1 MAKIHHFLI
10 AYSGEPFY
18 NGDDCS
24 SGVFV
29 PLNAEQI
36 SLMWGLMEKILIV
49 DDEAFIRENLERIL
63 AEDGYRTFSAAN
75 GEEAINTASAEE
87 VDLVLLDLNLG
98 NRSGLDV
105 LRELHEIDPQLLV
118 IIITGYGT
126 VESAVEALKLGAYD
140 YIKKPFKA
148 DAIHLIVRLALETQ
162 NLRREVRSLRR
173 GGKDMLDSA
182 DMVGSS
188 SQLLQVYRQVREVAK
203 HETATV
209 LITGESGVGKEL
221 VARAIHNLS
230 PRREKP
236 FVEINCGSLPFNLL
250 ETELFGHERG
260 AFTDAKTRKIGLFEE
275 ANGGTIFLDEI
286 GEMDINLQVKLLRVL
301 EDRKIRRLGG
311 NRNIDIDV
319 RVVAATN
326 RNLKEA
332 IDDKAFREDLYY
344 RLNVFPICIPPLR
357 ERREDIP
364 QLLDYFLKRFARS
377 FNKRMRE
384 ISREGLD
391 LLMRYHWPGNVRE
404 LKNVVE
410 RICIMHNVETIRQ
423 EHLPSEIWGDAP
435 RAESPFSFDIP
446 PEGIML
452 EEMIGQIEK
461 ELIGNAIGITG
472 GNVAKTARL
481 LNVPR
486 GTLRYKL
493 EKYGFA
499 GDES

>member
-1 MAKIHHFLI
+1 
-10 AYSGEPFY
+10 
-18 NGDDCS
+18 
-24 SGVFV
+24 
-29 PLNAEQI
+29 
-36 SLMWGLMEKILIV
+36 MEKILIV

-63 AEDGYRTFSAAN
+63 AEDGYRTFSVDN
-75 GEEAINTASAEE
+75 GDEAIGMVAEE
-87 VDLVLLDLNLG
+87 EIDLVLLDLNLG

-105 LRELHEIDPQLLV
+105 LRELKEIDPQLLV

-162 NLRREVRSLRR
+162 NLRREVRQLKR
-173 GGKDMLDSA
+173 GSERGTLGT

-188 SQLLQVYRQVREVAK
+188 PQLEQIYRQVREVAK

-230 PRREKP
+230 PRAGRP
-236 FVEINCGSLPFNLL
+236 FIEINCGSLPFNLL

-275 ANGGTIFLDEI
+275 ANGGTIFLDEV
-286 GEMDINLQVKLLRVL
+286 GEMDMNLQVKLLRVL
-301 EDRKIRRLGG
+301 EDRRIRRLGG
-311 NRNIDIDV
+311 TRNIDIDV

-326 RNLKEA
+326 RDLKEA
-332 IDDKAFREDLYY
+332 IESREFREDLFY
-344 RLNVFPICIPPLR
+344 RLNVFPIHIPPLR

-364 QLLDYFLKRFARS
+364 PLLDHFIALYARA
-377 FNKRMRE
+377 FNKKIRGV
-384 ISREGLD
+384 SREALD

-410 RICIMHNVETIRQ
+410 RICIMHNVETIRP
-423 EHLPSEIWGDAP
+423 EHLPGEIWGESP
-435 RAESPFSFDIP
+435 RSESPFRFEIP
-446 PEGIML
+446 PEGIAL
-452 EEMIGQIEK
+452 EEMLAQIEK
-461 ELIGNAIGITG
+461 ELIEKAIGITG

-481 LNVPR
+481 LNIPR

-493 EKYGFA
+493 EKYGFRQ
-499 GDES
+499 EE

>member
-1 MAKIHHFLI
+1 
-10 AYSGEPFY
+10 
-18 NGDDCS
+18 
-24 SGVFV
+24 
-29 PLNAEQI
+29 
-36 SLMWGLMEKILIV
+36 MEKILIV

-63 AEDGYRTFSAAN
+63 VEDGYKTFSASN
-75 GEEAINTASAEE
+75 GEDAIRKVSEEE

-98 NRSGLDV
+98 NRSGLEV
-105 LRELHEIDPQLLV
+105 LRELREIDPQLLV

-162 NLRREVRSLRR
+162 NLRREVRQLKR
-173 GGKDMLDSA
+173 GSGRDMLDGV

-188 SQLLQVYRQVREVAK
+188 QQLLQVYRQVREVAK
-203 HETATV
+203 HEPATV

-230 PRREKP
+230 PRHEKP
-236 FVEINCGSLPFNLL
+236 FIEINCGSLPFNLL

-260 AFTDAKTRKIGLFEE
+260 AFTDAKVRKIGLFEE

-286 GEMDINLQVKLLRVL
+286 GEMDMNLQVKLLRVL

-311 NRNIDIDV
+311 VRNIDIDV

-326 RNLKEA
+326 RIMKEA
-332 IDDKAFREDLYY
+332 IEDKEFREDLYY
-344 RLNVFPICIPPLR
+344 RLNVFPIYIPPLR

-364 QLLDYFLKRFARS
+364 QLLDYFIGRFARS
-377 FNKRMRE
+377 FNKRIRE
-384 ISREGLD
+384 VSREALD

-404 LKNVVE
+404 VKNVVE
-410 RICIMHNVETIRQ
+410 RICIMHNVETIRPD
-423 EHLPSEIWGDAP
+423 HLPSEIWGDTP
-435 RAESPFSFDIP
+435 RKDSPFSFDIP

-452 EEMIGQIEK
+452 EDMVGEIEK
-461 ELIGNAIGITG
+461 ELIEKAIAITG

-493 EKYGFA
+493 EKYDLGE
-499 GDES
+499 G

>member
-1 MAKIHHFLI
+1 
-10 AYSGEPFY
+10 
-18 NGDDCS
+18 
-24 SGVFV
+24 
-29 PLNAEQI
+29 
-36 SLMWGLMEKILIV
+36 MEKILIV

-63 AEDGYRTFSAAN
+63 AEDGYHPFSAESGDQAVKLVN
-75 GEEAINTASAEE
+75 EEEI
-87 VDLVLLDLNLG
+87 DLVLLDLNLG
-98 NRSGLDV
+98 SQSGLDV
-105 LRELHEIDPQLLV
+105 LRAMREIDPQLLV

-126 VESAVEALKLGAYD
+126 VESAVEALKMGAYD

-162 NLRREVRSLRR
+162 NLRREVRQLRR
-173 GGKDMLDSA
+173 GGKDKDL
-182 DMVGSS
+182 VGSTDMIGS
-188 SQLLQVYRQVREVAK
+188 SPQLLQVYRQIREVAK

-221 VARAIHNLS
+221 VARGIHNLS
-230 PRREKP
+230 PRKDRP

-275 ANGGTIFLDEI
+275 SNGGTIFLDEI
-286 GEMDINLQVKLLRVL
+286 GEMDMNLQVKLLRVL

-326 RNLKEA
+326 RNLKDA
-332 IDDKAFREDLYY
+332 IDEKVFREDLYY
-344 RLNVFPICIPPLR
+344 RLNVFPIHIPPLR

-364 QLLDYFLKRFARS
+364 PLLDFFLKRFSRE
-377 FNKRMRE
+377 FNKRIRE
-384 ISREGLD
+384 ISREALD

-404 LKNVVE
+404 LRNVVE
-410 RICIMHNVETIRQ
+410 RICIMHNAETIKPNF
-423 EHLPSEIWGDAP
+423 LPGEIWGDAP
-435 RAESPFSFDIP
+435 SKEAPFSFDIP

-452 EEMIGQIEK
+452 EEMIGEIEK
-461 ELIGNAIGITG
+461 ELISKAIDITR

-493 EKYGFA
+493 EKYELE
-499 GDES
+499 GD